1 MSGNAYGNLLIT
13 PGNMFYYIC
22 SIICS
27 NTRNTKNPKLTNLI
41 ESKCLFLHCD
51 CVEH

>member
-1 MSGNAYGNLLIT
+1 MYGNAYGNLLIT
-13 PGNMFYYIC
+13 PGNTFYY
-22 SIICS
+22 